1 MDLTVPPEHRHRV
14 AEILGQLSIFGPR
27 PHGGHV
33 DLFTPQI
40 DVAA

>member
-14 AEILGQLSIFGPR
+14 AEILGQLSFFGPR
-27 PHGGHV
+27 PHDSQG
-33 DLFTPQI
+33 DLFTPQL